1 MRALHNLH
9 QPRTDEKPLKSGT
22 LRGVF
27 DIAVNLAD
35 EKLRT
40 DAAGVLTR
48 ARDAGVDHCL
58 LVGTDIQES
67 RWLAERAPA
76 LQQPFTAG
84 IHPHYVKD
92 RQTNWLTALRELAA
106 EPGCVAVG
114 ETGLDFFRM
123 LSHKAEQID
132 SCQAHLDL
140 AMELKLPVYLHDR
153 EASDELISILNPR
166 ARLSGVVHCF
176 TGSQAALE
184 AYLDLGL
191 SIGITAWCL
200 DERRGQDLAK
210 LVPMIPGDRLMVET
224 DAPYLTPR
232 DLRPRPKRNEPQF
245 LPHIIEG
252 IARLRGESPE
262 HLARQTTDNARRLF
276 AC

>member
-1 MRALHNLH
+1 M
-9 QPRTDEKPLKSGT
+9 
-22 LRGVF
+22 F

-40 DAAGVLTR
+40 DAEGVLTR
-48 ARDAGVDHCL
+48 ACDAGVDHCL

-67 RWLAERAPA
+67 QWLAERASA
-76 LQQPFTAG
+76 WQQPFTAG

-92 RQTNWLTALRELAA
+92 RQPDWLTALRELAA
-106 EPGCVAVG
+106 LPGCVAVG

-123 LSHKAEQID
+123 LSPKAQQIE

-140 AMELKLPVYLHDR
+140 AMELNMPVYLHDR
-153 EASDELISILNPR
+153 EASDELISILSPR

-184 AYLDLGL
+184 AYLGLGL